1 MFFLAKG
8 SCNVLIKDKFD
19 ERFEEKL
26 VGTITPGMHFGEIGL
41 LYGCPRSA
49 TVISSNYCTCS
60 SINRT
65 EYNELLIL
73 YPDLNKLIRE

>member
-8 SCNVLIKDKFD
+8 SCNVIIKDKFD
-19 ERFEEKL
+19 ERDEEKL
-26 VGTITPGMHFGEIGL
+26 VGTIQPGMHFGEIGL
-41 LYGCPRSA
+41 LYGCSRSA

-73 YPDLNKLIRE
+73 YPELNQLIR